1 MHGHHEPVALLG
13 EVGAGV
19 QPRQLCG
26 AFDLDVS
33 TTGERD
39 GDGLG
44 SGVTSER
51 VGLGEV
57 EELLEGEVAQLG
69 VLRVRRC
76 ARA

>member
-1 MHGHHEPVALLG
+1 M
-13 EVGAGV
+13 

-44 SGVTSER
+44 SGVTGGS
-51 VGLGEV
+51 VGSGDTDS
-57 EELLEGEVAQLG
+57 LG
-69 VLRVRRC
+69 VSSGGVGEGSS
-76 ARA
+76 